1 MALYK
6 LIGENEALNPIMNYN
21 GNSNWLLNQRN
32 SLYGPTDQQTQVY
45 NALGR
50 NDGTQQGDENFFQK
64 RGKSIENAFGTT
76 GASIADAFKSG
87 GALGIWKGT
96 ENIATADLLNDTK
109 AKMNEVYKKFGFEG
123 RDDYDRQLDAAEAAG
138 DNNEVQRLLN
148 LPGLQAALQIQAN
161 ENANAANKKAADYE
175 DYRKNNYAAQKVN
188 QDREKF
194 AGSAMNTLST
204 MADVGLM
211 AAGVPT
217 GALFNAGQGA
227 WEGVADELEQNGK
240 NFSWDRAGQN
250 ALIGAATGAVT
261 GALNKGMSNALAKN
275 GGNLLKGGNVVTRA
289 INNFNK
295 TNPIGKTLSTV
306 GMGATRGAISGAVG
320 GATGAGLSSALNNV
334 DVGTGIG
341 NALQGA
347 VKGAG
352 SGAATGGIMAGANLA
367 ANAALNKVAPNV
379 ANKIQENQMRNAS
392 YGDTLRDQFKGA
404 WNSGDS
410 ATAEFLKTV
419 PDRVRNFTEQIS
431 QTPLAN
437 VGMSIKNVGDEAS
450 IDNGP
455 KYINDEF
462 DLESMSGMSK
472 NLKQYLDNMPRTPE
486 IMAKEIDQAKYYID
500 QYNKAAD
507 KSKSYLGLLSES
519 PNGAKMVDAIQELAA
534 NGDSIMAEITNNRMS
549 ADAQTP
555 NVNASDLDQMAKN
568 AGYKDK
574 TEAWNEYAKYKEKI
588 AEINNSERSTAA
600 NQKLAELEASGELKL
615 NNNGNLLDKKYNNA
629 YKPPKYSTD
638 EFTEWLSNNQNS
650 TQAPLLEEGD
660 TFVKNGEVFTV
671 EKGHAR
677 NPETLAGVSKDRKI
691 ITALPNGQEYDPLYE
706 GEGSIMRTATDN
718 TTNSWDTIAQEAGY
732 KNYDEAVQS
741 YTKANPNAAVDSG
754 KVLDWL
760 DNGSPETEV
769 YRTVTGTNKKPLTGE
784 QIKAKAAITEDI
796 RKQLNPIDKPTTRR
810 SKPNQTFYN
819 LYDEWGLSDGNDIRQ
834 AVSYA
839 DPDGLIPTMIKEA
852 AGKSGVIDLSDAQ
865 AMVMDL
871 GLKKSSNYK
880 KAIAVLSDIWDSME
894 DKTIIG
900 GKSGIDALTFQRE
913 VEKVAADALGMS
925 GDYHVGNNV
934 VDKTTA
940 KNLMK
945 IADNIGDKLD
955 EASIANNAV
964 AETLADHAAE
974 IQQMRNAFPNN
985 PKWQESVDN
994 KVSNAKTIRD
1004 LRSSI
1009 RDLTRANIYIE
1020 NGDELI
1026 GTVGSTVA
1034 KGTKNIPTSEA
1045 TLRNRLIND
1054 LYDKVNNSKAVREAR
1069 IEANY
1074 KKLNGD
1080 NTNLPN
1086 TPVATTLDAS
1096 TTAYNPATQL
1106 YNAIGR
1112 TEGATARDRAADY
1125 LAETA
1130 QEAEVVP
1137 NTATATTTT
1146 PTGSVANAI
1155 TGNNASTSVY
1165 NALTGTSKPT
1175 TNGMTLEE
1183 ERQVYFFRPTG
1194 DEWSDMLSRAMRRA
1208 KNAEDYD
1215 ALGQLYEMYQD
1226 ALAKVEKQNSATQ
1239 TKTKLTDKQRQAN
1252 AAALALE
1259 DFSKVEPNA
1268 AYDVSDIPFIGQIA
1282 NFGGNEYLSKAE
1294 ALALQLG
1301 YMLSGATVNKEE
1313 AKNIGM
1319 AYVPQP
1325 RDSQATRQAKLNQ
1338 IRGIISEYQKT
1349 YEEA

>member
-1 MALYK
+1 MPLYTYVSK
-6 LIGENEALNPIMNYN
+6 NEALNPIINYN
-21 GNSNWLLNQRN
+21 GNSKWLQNQRN
-32 SLYGPTDQQTQVY
+32 SLLGMPTAEQTQVY

-50 NDGTQQGDENFFQK
+50 NNGSEQQNEKNFFERK
-64 RGKSIENAFGTT
+64 ASSIGNAVGTT
-76 GASIADAFKSG
+76 LSAPISG
-87 GALGIWKGT
+87 LRDFG
-96 ENIATADLLNDTK
+96 ENIATYALLNDTK
-109 AKMNEVYKKFGFEG
+109 SKMNDVYKKFGFEG
-123 RDDYDRQLDAAEAAG
+123 REDYDRQLDAAEAAG

-161 ENANAANKKAADYE
+161 ENANATNKKAAEYD
-175 DYRKNNYAAQKVN
+175 DYRKNDLISQNIN
-188 QDREKF
+188 QDRGKF
-194 AGSAMNTLST
+194 LGSAINTLST
-204 MADVGLM
+204 AYDVASMATGLPNGPL
-211 AAGVPT
+211 ANAVQGGV
-217 GALFNAGQGA
+217 
-227 WEGVADELEQNGK
+227 EGIADELEQNGLK

-250 ALIGAATGAVT
+250 AAIGAATGAVT
-261 GALNKGMSNALAKN
+261 GALNNGMSNALAKR
-275 GGNLLKGGNVVTRA
+275 GGNLLKGNNFVTRG

-295 TNPIGKTLSTV
+295 NNPIGRTLSTV
-306 GMGATRGAISGAVG
+306 GMGAARGAVSGAVG
-320 GATGAGLSSALNNV
+320 GATGAGLSSAFNGV

-347 VKGAG
+347 VRGAQQ
-352 SGAATGGIMAGANLA
+352 GATTGATMAGINMA
-367 ANAALNKVAPNV
+367 ANAAINKANNFIKSRKATQDEQEVAPIATKNEVEANTSDSLIDQADAILSKYSALNDEIPTNSPEYGNYVSQRSDALNDLRSNFSDNDLAFLFTKTDDPKIKALISDSVSSPDVKARLADYEAQGPDSNNIYKNGTELGVKNAEDKINAYLEADSEGIPQGAPAYAKVEAAYDDAINTLRSTYTDEQLADILRSGAEPKVKSLVEAALNQQPPENLIYKNGTV
-379 ANKIQENQMRNAS
+379 ANDKSYEGMSPSEMLNSKAQDAGFENYDA
-392 YGDTLRDQFKGA
+392 A
-404 WNSGDS
+404 
-410 ATAEFLKTV
+410 
-419 PDRVRNFTEQIS
+419 VRNFTD
-431 QTPLAN
+431 T
-437 VGMSIKNVGDEAS
+437 GEA
-450 IDNGP
+450 
-455 KYINDEF
+455 
-462 DLESMSGMSK
+462 
-472 NLKQYLDNMPRTPE
+472 
-486 IMAKEIDQAKYYID
+486 AKGTDIVDWMDAKAM
-500 QYNKAAD
+500 Q
-507 KSKSYLGLLSES
+507 S
-519 PNGAKMVDAIQELAA
+519 
-534 NGDSIMAEITNNRMS
+534 
-549 ADAQTP
+549 
-555 NVNASDLDQMAKN
+555 
-568 AGYKDK
+568 
-574 TEAWNEYAKYKEKI
+574 
-588 AEINNSERSTAA
+588 
-600 NQKLAELEASGELKL
+600 
-615 NNNGNLLDKKYNNA
+615 
-629 YKPPKYSTD
+629 
-638 EFTEWLSNNQNS
+638 
-650 TQAPLLEEGD
+650 
-660 TFVKNGEVFTV
+660 
-671 EKGHAR
+671 
-677 NPETLAGVSKDRKI
+677 PETEVYR
-691 ITALPNGQEYDPLYE
+691 TTTGQ
-706 GEGSIMRTATDN
+706 N
-718 TTNSWDTIAQEAGY
+718 TQWDTIAQEAGY

-796 RKQLNPIDKPTTRR
+796 RKQLNPIDKPTSRR
-810 SKPNQTFYN
+810 TKPNQTFYN

-925 GDYHVGNNV
+925 GEYHVGNNV

-945 IADNIGDKLD
+945 IADNIGDKVD
-955 EASIANNAV
+955 EAAIANNAV

-994 KVSNAKTIRD
+994 KVSGAKTIRD

-1086 TPVATTLDAS
+1086 TQVATTLDAS

-1112 TEGATARDRAADY
+1112 TEGATARDRVNNY
-1125 LAETA
+1125 LSESA
-1130 QEAEVVP
+1130 QGTEVVP
-1137 NTATATTTT
+1137 NTATVTATT
-1146 PTGSVANAI
+1146 PTSNVAN
-1155 TGNNASTSVY
+1155 TTTSNNTSTSVY
-1165 NALTGTSKPT
+1165 NALTGTNSGVMGNSQNN
-1175 TNGMTLEE
+1175 TNGKS
-1183 ERQVYFFRPTG
+1183 YFQPTG
-1194 DEWSDMLSRAMRRA
+1194 DYWTDIIGNAVSMAIDADDMEAFGTL
-1208 KNAEDYD
+1208 YD
-1215 ALGQLYEMYQD
+1215 MYQSQ
-1226 ALAKVEKQNSATQ
+1226 LANLEKQTTEKSQ
-1239 TKTKLTDKQRQAN
+1239 VKLTDKQRQAN

-1282 NFGGNEYLSKAE
+1282 NFGGNEYGSKAE

-1325 RDSQATRQAKLNQ
+1325 RDNQATRQAKLNQ